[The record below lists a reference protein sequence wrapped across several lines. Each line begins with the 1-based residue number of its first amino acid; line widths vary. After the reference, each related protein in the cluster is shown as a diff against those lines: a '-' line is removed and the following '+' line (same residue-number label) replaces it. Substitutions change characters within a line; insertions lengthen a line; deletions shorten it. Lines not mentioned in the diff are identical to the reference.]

1 MEIEHKGMLIECR
14 LYGGEP
20 MTRDYPGSPPECEM
34 ESVRVS
40 DWDEFEA
47 YWGAKG
53 ECPTFAPTL
62 EILLDR
68 LTEKEWDAISDAAF
82 EAAADEEPDFD
93 PPDEF
98 DDPFCYG
105 DSY

>member
-1 MEIEHKGMLIECR
+1 MSYEIEHKGMLVEVSVS
-14 LYGGEP
+14 GGEP
-20 MTRDYPGSPPECEM
+20 TTRDYPGSPPECEM

-68 LTEKEWDAISDAAF
+68 LTEKEWDAISESAF
-82 EAAADEEPDFD
+82 ETASDDFD
-93 PPDEF
+93 PPD
-98 DDPFCYG
+98 DDYDDG
-105 DSY
+105 W

>member
-14 LYGGEP
+14 IYGGERA
-20 MTRDYPGSPPECEM
+20 TREYPGCPPECEM
-34 ESVRVS
+34 QSVCVS
-40 DWDEFEA
+40 DWEEFVA
-47 YWGAKG
+47 YWGASG

-93 PPDEF
+93 PPDDY
-98 DDPFCYG
+98 DDY
-105 DSY
+105 

>member
-1 MEIEHKGMLIECR
+1 MSYEIEHKGMLVEVTVS
-14 LYGGEP
+14 GGERA
-20 MTRDYPGSPPECEM
+20 TRDYPGCPPEVEM

-40 DWDEFEA
+40 NWDEFEA

-68 LTEKEWDAISDAAF
+68 LSEKEWDAISESAFDAA
-82 EAAADEEPDFD
+82 ANEEPDFD
-93 PPDEF
+93 IEPDDWGESW
-98 DDPFCYG
+98 G
-105 DSY
+105 GS